1 MFSRPQNSLKQIAAK
16 LGVSMTTV
24 SRVLSGQAGKYRISE
39 ETATTILDY
48 ARKENFTPN
57 PIAKGLRLRRT
68 NTIGLVIADVINP
81 FFAGIASEIANAT
94 RNLGYSLILSDSKG
108 DLTLEKQAVELLWQR
123 QVDGMI
129 VCPASE
135 SFEHLARYAKE
146 RRPLVLVDQVSPEI
160 GLPYVT
166 SDNFAAG
173 KMATAHLLEYGH
185 KRIACLQGRPTTI
198 TSRLRVQGYAAALAG
213 RGIAFDPAIVVG
225 DSFDEQG
232 GYLDTKLLLQSGRD
246 VTAILALSDPLA
258 LGALRALA
266 EEKRRVP
273 EDVSIIAF
281 DDQPFLAHLSP
292 PLTTVAQSAR
302 AMGGAAVKILFERMR
317 VADAAGDANNA
328 GLLLPVSLITRKSV
342 HKLG

>member
-1 MFSRPQNSLKQIAAK
+1 MKPHQTNSLKGIAK
-16 LGVSMTTV
+16 KFGVSVSTV
-24 SRVLSGQAGKYRISE
+24 SRVLSGQAEKYRIGA
-39 ETATTILDY
+39 ETARTIAEF

-146 RRPLVLVDQVSPEI
+146 RRALVLVDQVSPEI

-173 KMATAHLLEYGH
+173 KMATAHLLEHGH

-266 EEKRRVP
+266 EAGRRVP
-273 EDVSIIAF
+273 DDISIVAF
-281 DDQPFLAHLSP
+281 DDQPYMAHLAS
-292 PLTTVAQSAR
+292 PLTAIAQASLE
-302 AMGGAAVKILFERMR
+302 MGAAAVKILIERMR
-317 VADAAGDANNA
+317 APDAVTTG
-328 GLLLPVSLITRKSV
+328 GGVLLPVSLIPRKSV
-342 HKLG
+342 RRM

>member
-1 MFSRPQNSLKQIAAK
+1 MKSHQTNSLKGIAK
-16 LGVSMTTV
+16 KFGVSVSTV
-24 SRVLSGQAGKYRISE
+24 SRVLSGQAEKYRIGA
-39 ETATTILDY
+39 ETAKTIAEF

-57 PIAKGLRLRRT
+57 PIAKGLRLRKT

-108 DLTLEKQAVELLWQR
+108 DLTLEKQAVELLWRR

-198 TSRLRVQGYAAALAG
+198 TSRLRVQGYAAALA
-213 RGIAFDPAIVVG
+213 RLGIAFDPAIVVG

-266 EEKRRVP
+266 EAGRRVP
-273 EDVSIIAF
+273 EDISIVAF
-281 DDQPFLAHLSP
+281 DDQPYMAHLAA
-292 PLTTVAQSAR
+292 PLTAIAQASLE
-302 AMGGAAVKILFERMR
+302 MGAAAVKILVERMR
-317 VADAAGDANNA
+317 APDAVTTG
-328 GLLLPVSLITRKSV
+328 GGVLLPVSLIPRKSV
-342 HKLG
+342 RRM

>member
-1 MFSRPQNSLKQIAAK
+1 MKSHQTNSLKGIAK
-16 LGVSMTTV
+16 KFGVSVSTV
-24 SRVLSGQAGKYRISE
+24 SRVLSGQAEKYRIGA
-39 ETATTILDY
+39 ETARTIAEF

-57 PIAKGLRLRRT
+57 PIAKGLRLRKT

-135 SFEHLARYAKE
+135 SFDHLARYAKE
-146 RRPLVLVDQVSPEI
+146 RRPLVLVDQVSPDI

-166 SDNFAAG
+166 SDNFTAG
-173 KMATAHLLEYGH
+173 KMAAGHLLEYGH
-185 KRIACLQGRPTTI
+185 RRIACLRGRPTTI
-198 TSRLRVQGYAAALAG
+198 TSRLRVQGYAAALEG
-213 RGIAFDPAIVVG
+213 RGVAFDPAIVVG

-232 GYLDTKLLLQSGRD
+232 GYLDTKLLLQGRCD

-266 EEKRRVP
+266 EAGRRVP
-273 EDVSIIAF
+273 DDISIVAF
-281 DDQPFLAHLSP
+281 DDQPYMAHLAA
-292 PLTTVAQSAR
+292 PLTAIAQASLE
-302 AMGGAAVKILFERMR
+302 MGAAAVKILVERMR
-317 VADAAGDANNA
+317 APDAVPTG
-328 GLLLPVSLITRKSV
+328 GGVLLPVSLIPRKSV
-342 HKLG
+342 RRM